1 MKTQN
6 TIKQL
11 CELRTSA
18 LQHATA
24 MEAISNQF
32 SHPTIEKMRAD
43 AAQDARHYAN
53 DLRAIINTLNDGQ
66 TDDAAEETRMMLR
79 MADKAERQAWT
90 RRDDW
95 SMELTKEPLLRADAW
110 RVAADLLARE
120 NGITLEQP
128 KNYATTPLQEGGEK

>member
-1 MKTQN
+1 MQTQK

-11 CELRTSA
+11 CEIRTSA

-24 MEAISNQF
+24 MEAISKQF

-43 AAQDARHYAN
+43 AAQDAHHYA
-53 DLRAIINTLNDGQ
+53 DTLRAIINELNDGH
-66 TDDAAEETRMMLR
+66 TNNAAEATRMMLR
-79 MADKAERQAWT
+79 MADKAERQAW
-90 RRDDW
+90 RRREDW

-110 RVAADLLARE
+110 RVAAALLAAE

-128 KNYATTPLQEGGEK
+128 QDYTTTPLQEGGAQ

>member
-1 MKTQN
+1 MQIQK
-6 TIKQL
+6 TIKRL
-11 CELRTSA
+11 CEFRTYA

-24 MEAISNQF
+24 MEAISKQF

-43 AAQDARHYAN
+43 AAQDARHYAYT
-53 DLRAIINTLNDGQ
+53 LRVIIDALNDGH
-66 TDDAAEETRMMLR
+66 TEDAAEETRMMLR
-79 MADKAERQAWT
+79 MADKAERQAWI

-110 RVAADLLARE
+110 RVAAALLAAE

-128 KNYATTPLQEGGEK
+128 QDYTTTPLTKGGAQ